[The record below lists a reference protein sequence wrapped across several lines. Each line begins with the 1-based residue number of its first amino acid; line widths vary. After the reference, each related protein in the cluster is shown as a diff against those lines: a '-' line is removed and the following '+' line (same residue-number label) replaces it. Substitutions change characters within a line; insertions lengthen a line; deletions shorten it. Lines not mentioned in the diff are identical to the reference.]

1 VSFFDRY
8 RGICRARNPC
18 LKLNVRATEVTGG
31 VVLFSLM
38 RGAKVTPNMDTS
50 YYADEKESKKE
61 KKIEF
66 D

>member
-1 VSFFDRY
+1 M
-8 RGICRARNPC
+8 
-18 LKLNVRATEVTGG
+18 NVRATEVTGG
-31 VVLFSLM
+31 EALFSIM
-38 RGAKVTPNMDTS
+38 RAVEAKPNMDTS

>member
-1 VSFFDRY
+1 
-8 RGICRARNPC
+8 
-18 LKLNVRATEVTGG
+18 
-31 VVLFSLM
+31 M